1 MKVISRNMK
10 YCLLTLLILP
20 KIIFAQENQ
29 LYPDEFARGL
39 IMTNEGNFLRLDNG
53 FLKLPD
59 YDPYEEYY
67 RMIYK
72 DSTIVNPNLIISN
85 QFTINIIPYLI
96 PSIITDREFLF
107 EEPLNLALF
116 IELKG
121 SQNYGM
127 TDYGISILD
136 SLIRSE

>member
-1 MKVISRNMK
+1 MIF
-10 YCLLTLLILP
+10 CLLILLILP
-20 KIIFAQENQ
+20 KIIIAQENQ
-29 LYPDEFARGL
+29 LIPNEFARGL
-39 IMTNEGNFLRLDNG
+39 ITTNEGNFLLLDNG
-53 FLKLPD
+53 FFKLPD

-85 QFTINIIPYLI
+85 EFTINIVPYLI
-96 PSIITDREFLF
+96 SSIKTDRKFLF